1 MRNRSVQVIIRHG
14 METRRRECAVCCDCM
29 MDEQLCSGAA
39 VGRRGIVR
47 AVGRSPR
54 SGDGG
59 ALRLKCSEELGGDRR
74 RRSPLREHEIHA
86 GELREG
92 FGVVVRRRG
101 EDAGDA
107 GEVVLVERA
116 GDVGAEDEI
125 LAVERDVLV
134 DQGDVDRPLVPLFFD
149 LLEAVH
155 VAAAE
160 GDVDE
165 RVDLE
170 LLWVEM
176 GGVEMTSW
184 WRTRWRR
191 MVVVVVVA
199 WWWWRTM

>member
-1 MRNRSVQVIIRHG
+1 MDAKSVPFGIIRHG
-14 METRRRECAVCCDCM
+14 METRRENVQFAAIV

-47 AVGRSPR
+47 AAGRSPR

-59 ALRLKCSEELGGDRR
+59 ALRLKCSQELGGDRR
-74 RRSPLREHEIHA
+74 RRSPLREHEIDA
-86 GELREG
+86 RELRER
-92 FGVVVRRRG
+92 FGVVVRRGG

-134 DQGDVDRPLVPLFFD
+134 DQGDVDRPLVPFFFD

-170 LLWVEM
+170 LLWVAED
-176 GGVEMTSW
+176 GG
-184 WRTRWRR
+184 RG
-191 MVVVVVVA
+191 
-199 WWWWRTM
+199 